1 MNYITQPTMNTI
13 TPTPVAGVARAAML
27 VDLNIAVYS
36 GRKQDKATQGEVTAA
51 KGSAS
56 KKAASV
62 YKNLFAECKE
72 LDAIT
77 KFQARARA
85 EHYKLTLPWND
96 HGARLLPTA
105 ALQDYKRTMN
115 RYQNEFDQLVLAF
128 LDKYDTLVAAAA
140 FQLGTLFDRDE
151 YLSRTQ
157 VARRF
162 RMDISFTPLPT
173 AGDFRL
179 DIESEVQQELVQ
191 QYEKRLQAQL
201 TQATQDSWT
210 RLYEALKRMS
220 DRLTI
225 EEDGKKRV
233 FHDTMVTG
241 AQELCELLTA
251 MNVTQDPS
259 LEKARRQ
266 LEAVLSGVTP
276 KELREEDSTRI
287 QTKQRV
293 DEILSA
299 FDWGVESD
307 TEGEDGA

>member
-1 MNYITQPTMNTI
+1 MNYITPNQPTQAN
-13 TPTPVAGVARAAML
+13 PVAGVARAAML
-27 VDLNIAVYS
+27 VDLNIAIYS

-85 EHYKLTLPWND
+85 EHYKLTMPWND

-105 ALQDYKRTMN
+105 ALQDYKKSMN
-115 RYQNEFDQLVLAF
+115 RYQDEFNLLVDAF

-151 YLSRTQ
+151 YLSREQ

-179 DIESEVQQELVQ
+179 DIESEVQQELIE
-191 QYEKRLQAQL
+191 QYERRLEAQL
-201 TQATQDSWT
+201 TQATQENWT
-210 RLYEALKRMS
+210 RLYDALKRMS
-220 DRLTI
+220 DRLVI

-233 FHDTMVTG
+233 FHDTLVTN

-251 MNVTQDPS
+251 MNVTRDPK
-259 LEKARRQ
+259 LESARRQ
-266 LEAVLSGVTP
+266 LESVLSGVTP
-276 KELREEDSTRI
+276 KELREEDGTRI
-287 QTKQRV
+287 QTKQQV
-293 DEILSA
+293 DAILSA
-299 FDWGVESD
+299 FDWGVGD
-307 TEGEDGA
+307 DA

>member
-1 MNYITQPTMNTI
+1 MNYMTTTQPS
-13 TPTPVAGVARAAML
+13 PVAGVARAAML
-27 VDLNIAVYS
+27 VDLNIAIYS
-36 GRKQDKATQGEVTAA
+36 GRKQDKTTQGEVTAA

-85 EHYKLTLPWND
+85 EHYKLTMPWND

-105 ALQDYKRTMN
+105 ALQDYKKSMN
-115 RYQNEFDQLVLAF
+115 RYQDEFALLVEAF

-151 YLSRTQ
+151 YLSREK

-179 DIESEVQQELVQ
+179 DIESEVQQELIE
-191 QYEKRLQAQL
+191 QYERRVTAQL
-201 TQATQDSWT
+201 EQASQDSWS
-210 RLYEALKRMS
+210 RLYEALQRLS
-220 DRLTI
+220 DRLVV
-225 EEDGKKRV
+225 EDDGKKRV

-241 AQELCELLTA
+241 ALELCELLTA
-251 MNVTQDPS
+251 MNVTRDPK
-259 LEKARRQ
+259 LESARRQ
-266 LEAVLSGVTP
+266 LESVLSGVTP
-276 KELREEDSTRI
+276 KELREEDGTRI
-287 QTKQRV
+287 QTKQKV
-293 DEILSA
+293 DAILAA
-299 FDWGVESD
+299 FDWGLEAS
-307 TEGEDGA
+307 EDA

>member
-1 MNYITQPTMNTI
+1 MNYITQHIMPTTN
-13 TPTPVAGVARAAML
+13 PVAGVARAAML

-36 GRKQDKATQGEVTAA
+36 GRKQDKHTQAEVVSA
-51 KGSAS
+51 KGANS
-56 KKAASV
+56 KRAASV
-62 YKNLFAECKE
+62 YKNLFSECTE

-85 EHYKLTLPWND
+85 EHYRLTMPWND

-105 ALQDYKRTMN
+105 ALQEYKQIMN
-115 RYQNEFDQLVLAF
+115 RYQAEFDRLVVAF

-140 FQLGTLFDRDE
+140 FQLGTLFDRTE
-151 YLSRTQ
+151 YLTRAQ

-191 QYEKRLQAQL
+191 QYEKRLEAQL
-201 TQATQDSWT
+201 AQATQDSWN
-210 RLYEALKRMS
+210 RLYDALKRMS
-220 DRLTI
+220 DRLTV

-241 AQELCELLTA
+241 AQELCELLTI
-251 MNVTQDPS
+251 MNITNDPN

-266 LEAVLSGVTP
+266 LEAVLSGITS

-299 FDWGVESD
+299 FDWGVD
-307 TEGEDGA
+307 VNADGDDA